1 MLHWHGDTF
10 DLPEGAQLLASTASY
25 RHQAYR
31 WQQHVLGLQ
40 CHPEL
45 DSATF
50 ERWLVGHALEL
61 AQTGVDVPALRAET
75 AARSGTLARQAALAW
90 RRWLAEVG
98 LASAE

>member
-1 MLHWHGDTF
+1 MCWACNAI
-10 DLPEGAQLLASTASY
+10 PNWTA
-25 RHQAYR
+25 R
-31 WQQHVLGLQ
+31 
-40 CHPEL
+40 
-45 DSATF
+45 TF

-90 RRWLAEVG
+90 RRWLAGVG